1 MDMLKEKAAVVNGAS
16 RGIGRATTERLAQDG
31 AAVVVNYAT
40 SADEANA
47 VVKGIEAQG
56 GKALALQAD
65 IEAVSKLTLIRKIGL

>member
-16 RGIGRATTERLAQDG
+16 RGIGRATTERLAQEG

-65 IEAVSKLTLIRKIGL
+65 IEAVSKLTSIRKIGP